1 METMLE
7 EEKAIEQVSGSR
19 SRKGNVRSAR
29 EAEEGRLVSSDFIY
43 KLRSKLGLTQ
53 SEFAQLLGVT
63 NITVNAWERRGVD
76 NIRGSS
82 FYALR
87 SIVALVK
94 QAIEHPD
101 FLTIEELKQYFK
113 KCANRDAVARY
124 TSYNDQIANDYL
136 WLVNSGTFH
145 GVLAAILLDKHLK
158 KKIGSEN
165 MPKLEDRL
173 DAENEILEKI

>member
-1 METMLE
+1 
-7 EEKAIEQVSGSR
+7 
-19 SRKGNVRSAR
+19 
-29 EAEEGRLVSSDFIY
+29 
-43 KLRSKLGLTQ
+43 
-53 SEFAQLLGVT
+53 VT

-87 SIVALVK
+87 GIVALVK